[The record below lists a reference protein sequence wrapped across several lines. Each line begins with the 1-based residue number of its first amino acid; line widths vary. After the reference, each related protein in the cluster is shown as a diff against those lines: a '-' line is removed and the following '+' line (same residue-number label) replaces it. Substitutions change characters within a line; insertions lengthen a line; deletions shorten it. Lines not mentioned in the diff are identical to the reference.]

1 MFVSLSAGSSKGVKE
16 TKRNITFLFS
26 FLHSSLSSVIPFS
39 WVPQAPS
46 FAFRGTDVLDQLL
59 EGAVDGRADLNAL
72 VEVDGGD
79 GALADAF
86 GGEFEFLQIDKL
98 VLVLQRLE

>member
-1 MFVSLSAGSSKGVKE
+1 MFVSLSGGNSKGVKE

-26 FLHSSLSSVIPFS
+26 FLHSSLSSVIFLFLGS
-39 WVPQAPS
+39 TSSLVCFQKQ
-46 FAFRGTDVLDQLL
+46 RHLDQLL
-59 EGAVDGRADLNAL
+59 EGAVDGRADLGAL

-86 GGEFEFLQIDKL
+86 GGEFEFLQIDELAL
-98 VLVLQRLE
+98 VF